1 MNRTFPSLLSIL
13 AASPVLLGQVGI
25 GTTTP
30 HSSAQLEIAAAAK
43 GFLPPRVSLQST
55 VDVSTIVGP
64 AAGLIVYN
72 QADAGSGNSAVTKGI
87 YNFDGTQWVAMNNT
101 PVASTTLPVVG
112 TIGAFTIFGIDG
124 LGFYGQLQNSDHD
137 DNTGLSVTLPPGKW
151 EVKVGVKIVG
161 GDFINGLSGEPG
173 LIGTRPSWSHRF
185 YLKDSDTPLPPP
197 RWTPYREMSNPG
209 TAGYITA
216 DTIPGLASVVEAEH
230 NLIDVQANNT
240 RVLFVEGCIWIHNSG
255 ATAKSYYLFHTEVM
269 SPVILNYAA
278 NLNANEPQSIYYGAD
293 LSGHGIGGSGQ
304 GANYIVAYPHPVQ

>member
-1 MNRTFPSLLSIL
+1 MKRTLPSLLSIL
-13 AASPVLLGQVGI
+13 AASPILLGQVGI
-25 GTTTP
+25 GTATP
-30 HSSAQLEIAAAAK
+30 HSSAQLEIAAPTK

-101 PVASTTLPVVG
+101 PVASATLPVVG
-112 TIGAFTIFGIDG
+112 TIGSFTIYGIDG
-124 LGFYGQLQNSDHD
+124 QGLYGQLENSDHD

-161 GDFINGLSGEPG
+161 GDFINGLDAQPG
-173 LIGTRPSWSHRF
+173 LTGTRASWSHRF
-185 YLKDSDTPLPPP
+185 YLKDSSTAMAGP
-197 RWTPYREMSNPG
+197 RWTPYKELN
-209 TAGYITA
+209 TAQPASITQ
-216 DTIPGLASVVEAEH
+216 DTIPGLASAIEREH
-230 NLIDVQANNT
+230 NLIDVQGNNT

-269 SPVILNYAA
+269 SPLILNAA
-278 NLNANEPQSIYYGAD
+278 ALLIPNQPQSIYYGAD
-293 LSGHGIGGSGQ
+293 LGAHGIGGSGQ